1 MEPSLQ
7 RVQLHVS
14 RTVGPAEAQ
23 GGEAAQPIQ
32 LPGPSV
38 WPLLLSVSVVVF
50 VAGLLFIDNY
60 PWLSLITIPLVLI
73 GILGW
78 ALEDPVARPA
88 PASQAGYTST
98 AAVEIML
105 GGRQEEADYPMTFGR
120 TKVSAYPVKEKEEV
134 RGRKHERLPGNLS
147 SPRKVPG
154 RIRLLRD

>member
-14 RTVGPAEAQ
+14 RTVGPGEAQ

-50 VAGLLFIDNY
+50 AAGLLFIDNY

-105 GGRQEEADYPMTFGR
+105 G
-120 TKVSAYPVKEKEEV
+120 
-134 RGRKHERLPGNLS
+134 
-147 SPRKVPG
+147 

>member
-1 MEPSLQ
+1 
-7 RVQLHVS
+7 
-14 RTVGPAEAQ
+14 
-23 GGEAAQPIQ
+23 
-32 LPGPSV
+32 
-38 WPLLLSVSVVVF
+38 VVVF

-78 ALEDPVARPA
+78 ALEDPVTRPA
-88 PASQAGYTST
+88 LASQSGYTST

-105 GGRQEEADYPMTFGR
+105 EGRQEEAGYPMTFGR
-120 TKVSAYPVKEKEEV
+120 TKVGAYPVKEKEEV

>member
-1 MEPSLQ
+1 MGP
-7 RVQLHVS
+7 
-14 RTVGPAEAQ
+14 VGPAEAQ

-50 VAGLLFIDNY
+50 AAGLLFIDNY

-88 PASQAGYTST
+88 LASQAGYTST

-105 GGRQEEADYPMTFGR
+105 EGRQEEAGYPIMTFGR
-120 TKVSAYPVKEKEEV
+120 MIVGAYPVKEKEEV
-134 RGRKHERLPGNLS
+134 RGRKHERLPRNLS